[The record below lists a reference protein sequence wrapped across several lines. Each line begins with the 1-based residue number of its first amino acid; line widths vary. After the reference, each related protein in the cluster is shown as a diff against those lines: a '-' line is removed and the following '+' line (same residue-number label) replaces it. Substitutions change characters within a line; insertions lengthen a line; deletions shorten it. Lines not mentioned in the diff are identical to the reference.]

1 VSSGRLRHSFLQNG
15 SITFDDLVKGMEM
28 VQEHYDVLI
37 IGSGPAGLFAAI
49 WLERLGLKN
58 IAIADRHPYPAG
70 GLLNDGKL
78 NFDHHIG
85 IDLDELKLTV
95 EEAVRLIGQVKEIF
109 TAFPECRQVTGSNR
123 DERIEIIERIAREH
137 NVQFIAPEQW
147 HWGTDNGKKAVEYLR
162 SRLFKT
168 KFLLGTDVTSIAG
181 GDPRGF
187 KVLCRCNGKRV
198 SFRADVIL
206 AAPGRGGAYE
216 FRDMA
221 TQMGIKYNFG
231 PIDVGI
237 RLEMNRKYFDSVN
250 AVVYDPKF
258 IFRTTRH
265 NDRVR
270 TFCTNPGGRVR
281 EENYYN
287 FKLVNGDALATRKTE
302 NTNFAILNTISLT
315 EPFGDTTEFGRM
327 IAQQFFLLG
336 GGKPLVQRVG
346 DFREGRRSSLSTF
359 NSVNRHYEVCEASY
373 RATPGDITLAMP
385 ARIIDNLWESLK
397 TLDKIVPGI
406 LHPSTLLYAPEIKFF
421 DTHFPTDRNLET
433 NIERLFVAGDGTGK
447 SRGIVGAA
455 ISGIIAARG
464 IARKYYGRDDRG

>member
-1 VSSGRLRHSFLQNG
+1 MSP
-15 SITFDDLVKGMEM
+15 
-28 VQEHYDVLI
+28 EHFDVLI

-49 WLERLGLKN
+49 QFERLGVDN

-78 NFDHHIG
+78 NFDYQIG
-85 IDLDELKLTV
+85 IELRELRLTV
-95 EEAVRLIGQVKEIF
+95 EEAAQLINQVKEIF
-109 TAFPECRQVTGSNR
+109 TAFPECRQVTGGNGG
-123 DERIEIIERIAREH
+123 EKIEIIGRIAQEH
-137 NVQFIAPEQW
+137 NVRFIAPEQW

-162 SRLFKT
+162 GRLMKT
-168 KFLLGTDVTSIAG
+168 KFLLGTDVRAITRG
-181 GDPRGF
+181 ERRGF
-187 KVLCRCNGKRV
+187 QVSCRRSDEPV
-198 SFRADVIL
+198 SVSADFIL
-206 AAPGRGGAYE
+206 AAPGRSGAYE

-221 TQMGIKYNFG
+221 TELGVNHNFG

-237 RLEMNRKYFDSVN
+237 RVEMNRRYFDAVN
-250 AVVYDPKF
+250 SVVYDPKF
-258 IFRTTRH
+258 VFQTIRH
-265 NDRVR
+265 GDRVR

-302 NTNFAILNTISLT
+302 NTNFALLNTISLT
-315 EPFGDTTEFGRM
+315 EPFVDTTEFGRM
-327 IAQQFFLLG
+327 IARQFYLLG
-336 GGKPLVQRVG
+336 GGRPLVQRVG

-359 NSVNRHYEVCEASY
+359 DSVTRHYEVCKASY
-373 RATPGDITLAMP
+373 RAVPGDISLGMP

-421 DTHFPTDRNLET
+421 DTHFPTDHNLET
-433 NIERLFVAGDGTGK
+433 NIEGVFVAGDGTGK

-455 ISGIIAARG
+455 ISGILAARG
-464 IARKYYGRDDRG
+464 IARKYYNKNV

>member
-1 VSSGRLRHSFLQNG
+1 M
-15 SITFDDLVKGMEM
+15 GMSP
-28 VQEHYDVLI
+28 EHFDVLI

-49 WLERLGLKN
+49 QFERLGVEN

-78 NFDHHIG
+78 NFDYQIG
-85 IDLDELKLTV
+85 IELRELKLTV
-95 EEAVRLIGQVKEIF
+95 EEAVQLINQVKEIF
-109 TAFPECRQVTGSNR
+109 TAFPECRQVTSGNGG
-123 DERIEIIERIAREH
+123 EKIEIIGRIAQEH
-137 NVQFIAPEQW
+137 NVRFIAPEQW

-162 SRLFKT
+162 SRLRKT
-168 KFLLGTDVTSIAG
+168 KFLLGTDVRAITRG
-181 GDPRGF
+181 EQRGF
-187 KVLCRCNGKRV
+187 QVSCRRSDEPV
-198 SFRADVIL
+198 SVSADFIL
-206 AAPGRGGAYE
+206 AAPGRSGAYE

-221 TQMGIKYNFG
+221 TELGVNHNFG

-237 RLEMNRKYFDSVN
+237 RVEMNRRYFDAVN
-250 AVVYDPKF
+250 SVVYDPKF
-258 IFRTTRH
+258 LFQTIRH
-265 NDRVR
+265 GDRVR

-302 NTNFAILNTISLT
+302 NTNFALLNTISLT
-315 EPFGDTTEFGRM
+315 EPFVDTTEFGRM
-327 IAQQFFLLG
+327 IARQFFLLG
-336 GGKPLVQRVG
+336 GGRPLVQRVG
-346 DFREGRRSSLSTF
+346 DFREGRRSTLATF
-359 NSVNRHYEVCEASY
+359 DSVTRHYEVCKASY
-373 RATPGDITLAMP
+373 RAVPGDISLGMP

-433 NIERLFVAGDGTGK
+433 NIEGIFVAGDGTGK

-455 ISGIIAARG
+455 ISGILAARG
-464 IARKYYGRDDRG
+464 IARKYYDIDV

>member
-1 VSSGRLRHSFLQNG
+1 MTR
-15 SITFDDLVKGMEM
+15 
-28 VQEHYDVLI
+28 EHFDVLI

-49 WLERLGLKN
+49 WLERLGLEK

-78 NFDHHIG
+78 NFDRHIG
-85 IDLDELKLTV
+85 IDLDELEIT
-95 EEAVRLIGQVKEIF
+95 ETEADHLIARIKEIF
-109 TAFPECRQVTGSNR
+109 IAFPECRQVTGAEQDKR
-123 DERIEIIERIAREH
+123 VEVIEKIAWEH

-147 HWGTDNGKKAVEYLR
+147 HWGTDNGRKAVEYLR
-162 SRLFKT
+162 GRLLKT
-168 KFLLGTDVTSIAG
+168 KFLLGINVTSITGRGPG
-181 GDPRGF
+181 GI
-187 KVLCRCNGKRV
+187 KVGCRYNGKRV
-198 SFRADVIL
+198 TLHADVVL

-221 TQMGIKYNFG
+221 SKLGVGHNFG

-237 RLEMNRKYFDSVN
+237 RLEMNRKYFDAVN

-258 IFRTTRH
+258 IFRTSRH
-265 NDRVR
+265 GDRVR

-287 FKLVNGDALATRKTE
+287 FKLVNGDALARRKTE
-302 NTNFAILNTISLT
+302 NTNFALLNTISLT

-346 DFREGRRSSLSTF
+346 DFREGRRSSLSSF
-359 NSVNRHYEVCEASY
+359 NSVTRHYEVCRASY
-373 RATPGDITLAMP
+373 RAVPGDITLGMP

-433 NIERLFVAGDGTGK
+433 NVEGIFVAGDGTGK

-455 ISGIIAARG
+455 ISGILAARG
-464 IARKYYGRDDRG
+464 IARKYFGRNELS